1 MSYRIS
7 AVFPSQQQAQ
17 DAVNELKSRGISD
30 NDLSF
35 IARHN
40 DNEVTTGT
48 GADVHDDGKGA
59 ARGLAVGASAG
70 AIFGLAAALIP
81 GVGPFITAGFLATSL
96 GAAAGGAVAGAIIGG
111 VTGTLAGAL
120 ADAGYDREEA
130 AYYESRLNEGG
141 VLVAVNAPD
150 TIHRGEVTE
159 ILRRHGGTLS
169 ASAGTDMGTTT
180 GNPVSLGQVASSDYS
195 RTDDRQDN
203 GQISSGVSG
212 QGSLASSLSG
222 ASRGDTSLR
231 GSTTSGSSHD
241 RSEDSYNAGT
251 VNSGMQTTGDSHHPG
266 RPRLFPLGD
275 LVSTHR
281 HDISGVYNPVG
292 QTVYGQG
299 GEKVGT
305 VHEALAQENGR
316 IRYLLVDVGNWTSN
330 KIVAIPVGL
339 ARIEDD
345 GVFFDTLSRD
355 QVHNLRAYTPG
366 QEFTYDAQLAD
377 ESTWLHP
384 GNHAHAGTENT
395 AYRETGTEFR
405 REGLYNSPH
414 RLQLLEE
421 RLFVDKERYRAGT
434 VEVGKRVETRTEN
447 VNVELEREEV
457 VIERHRVSDTRPVEG
472 DVRLGADS
480 ETIRVDLEAERADV
494 EKRAYV
500 TEEVEVGKRT
510 ETERQTFTEQ
520 VGKEVLEVNK
530 TGEVDVRADRPASS
544 GLPEGT
550 RLAEEE
556 EIDTRQSTLRDD
568 NLGRK

>member
-7 AVFPSQQQAQ
+7 AVFPTQQQAQ
-17 DAVNELKSRGISD
+17 DAVNELKTRGLSD
-30 NDLSF
+30 SDLSF
-35 IARHN
+35 IARHEG
-40 DNEVTTGT
+40 DQVTTGT
-48 GADVHDDGKGA
+48 GSDVHDAHDDGKGA

-70 AIFGLAAALIP
+70 ALFGLAAALIP

-96 GAAAGGAVAGAIIGG
+96 GAAAGGAVAGAIVGG
-111 VTGTLAGAL
+111 VTGTIAGAL
-120 ADAGYDREEA
+120 ADAGYDRAEA
-130 AYYESRLNEGG
+130 EYYERSLNEGG
-141 VLVAVNAPD
+141 VLVAANVPD
-150 TIHRGEVTE
+150 SMGHSEVTD
-159 ILRRHGGTLS
+159 ILRRHGGSLS
-169 ASAGTDMGTTT
+169 GNTASDIGTTT
-180 GNPVSLGQVASSDYS
+180 GTPTSLGQVASSDYNAGTS
-195 RTDDRQDN
+195 RTGDT
-203 GQISSGVSG
+203 GIGSGVSG

-222 ASRGDTSLR
+222 TTMGDTPLT
-231 GSTTSGSSHD
+231 GSTVSGSRDD
-241 RSEDSYNAGT
+241 RSADSWNAGT
-251 VNSGMQTTGDSHHPG
+251 TDAGESHAG

-275 LVSTHR
+275 LVNTR
-281 HDISGVYNPVG
+281 NHDINGVYNPVG

-299 GEKVGT
+299 DEKVGT

-316 IRYLLVDVGNWTSN
+316 IRYLLVDVGNWSSN

-339 ARIEDD
+339 ARIEDN
-345 GVFFDTLSRD
+345 GVYFDTLSRD

-395 AYRETGTEFR
+395 AYRETGTENR

-421 RLFVDKERYRAGT
+421 RLYVDKERYRAGS

-447 VNVELEREEV
+447 VNVDLEREEV
-457 VIERHRVSDTRPVEG
+457 VIERHRVNDPRPVEG
-472 DVRLGADS
+472 DVRLGADRES
-480 ETIRVDLEAERADV
+480 IRVDLEAERADV

-544 GLPEGT
+544 GLPDGT
-550 RLAEEE
+550 RLAEEDS
-556 EIDTRQSTLRDD
+556 IDTRETTLRDD
-568 NLGRK
+568 TDRKNR